1 MGQFHPFLRVTFND
15 NSFAP
20 WDVYRCLALTTCF
33 IYPLVI
39 KCGNGK
45 YPIRI
50 YRTWVSLGTYFLN
63 GFSFCFHCHVWLPE
77 GSLHTHIYIYI
88 YTYISNFPLG
98 MRTPIWHVPHA
109 TIPNLPN
116 STIWGGRSY
125 TPKIGL
131 LGPPQPSRIEQSAG
145 HLRLRSLIKFI
156 MSTLD

>member
-50 YRTWVSLGTYFLN
+50 FKTWVSLGTYFLN
-63 GFSFCFHCHVWLPE
+63 VFFFSVSISMFDYRRE
-77 GSLHTHIYIYI
+77 YYTHTHIYIYI
-88 YTYISNFPLG
+88 YIFTHIFLIS
-98 MRTPIWHVPHA
+98 R
-109 TIPNLPN
+109 
-116 STIWGGRSY
+116 WGWERPFDTS
-125 TPKIGL
+125 PA
-131 LGPPQPSRIEQSAG
+131 QPSRIYRILPSG
-145 HLRLRSLIKFI
+145 GPFLHPKDGVTGTP
-156 MSTLD
+156 STFADWKIFRTPEAT

>member
-50 YRTWVSLGTYFLN
+50 FKTWVSLGTYFLN
-63 GFSFCFHCHVWLPE
+63 VFFFFCFHFHVWLPE
-77 GSLHTHIYIYI
+77 GILHTHIYIYI
-88 YTYISNFPLG
+88 FTHIFLIS
-98 MRTPIWHVPHA
+98 R
-109 TIPNLPN
+109 
-116 STIWGGRSY
+116 WGWERPFDTS
-125 TPKIGL
+125 PA
-131 LGPPQPSRIEQSAG
+131 QPSRIYRILPSG
-145 HLRLRSLIKFI
+145 GPFLHPKDGVTGTS
-156 MSTLD
+156 STFADWKICRTPEAT